1 MTNIVRIVDADWSG
15 SMRNDLISRQGAIDA
30 LGEKPVGETDWDLGC
45 RNQWEWDTEIL
56 RTLPSAEPER
66 KTGKW
71 LPHPHERE
79 WDVCSVCGTGC
90 KRREFEMQ
98 FGQEKF
104 TEYGYQYCPH
114 CGARLERE

>member
-1 MTNIVRIVDADWSG
+1 MS
-15 SMRNDLISRQGAIDA
+15 DLIERQKALDGLKYEMKYGAEIDRCG
-30 LGEKPVGETDWDLGC
+30 L
-45 RNQWEWDTEIL
+45 DTAYDIIENIQ
-56 RTLPSAEPER
+56 SAEPER

-114 CGARLERE
+114 CGARLEWE

>member
-1 MTNIVRIVDADWSG
+1 MNKELKPCPFCGSTRVRVMYSDINKAHVVYCTNCKTSTNIAVREEDAIYLWNK
-15 SMRNDLISRQGAIDA
+15 R
-30 LGEKPVGETDWDLGC
+30 
-45 RNQWEWDTEIL
+45 
-56 RTLPSAEPER
+56 AEPER
-66 KTGKW
+66 KHGEW

-98 FGQEKF
+98 FGQERF

-114 CGARLERE
+114 CGADMRISHE

>member
-1 MTNIVRIVDADWSG
+1 MGILSALRSEIGVEMSDLVRREDVIAVLCFCEETKMMLCG
-15 SMRNDLISRQGAIDA
+15 DLRKILEKID
-30 LGEKPVGETDWDLGC
+30 G
-45 RNQWEWDTEIL
+45 I
-56 RTLPSAEPER
+56 PSAEPER
-66 KTGKW
+66 KHGEW

-98 FGQEKF
+98 FGQERF

-114 CGARLERE
+114 CGADMRISHE